1 MNKYHHTKN
10 QLGIKAEAYTT
21 DETAEG
27 WTYGQGLH
35 CTQTWTI
42 SMYYNGYRNSMTKV
56 FYDVSYKFDNNQSTE
71 QC

>member
-10 QLGIKAEAYTT
+10 QHGNKAEAYTT

-27 WTYGQGLH
+27 WTYGQALH

-42 SMYYNGYRNSMTKV
+42 SMYKIAKPGNGYRNSMTKV
-56 FYDVSYKFDNNQSTE
+56 F
-71 QC
+71 

>member
-10 QLGIKAEAYTT
+10 QLGNKAEAYTT

-42 SMYYNGYRNSMTKV
+42 SMY
-56 FYDVSYKFDNNQSTE
+56 
-71 QC
+71 

>member
-1 MNKYHHTKN
+1 MRLEPHLLSDEFNKYHHTKN

-42 SMYYNGYRNSMTKV
+42 SMY
-56 FYDVSYKFDNNQSTE
+56 
-71 QC
+71 

>member
-10 QLGIKAEAYTT
+10 QLGNKSEAYTT

-27 WTYGQGLH
+27 WTYGQALH

-42 SMYYNGYRNSMTKV
+42 INVLISKTGGTV
-56 FYDVSYKFDNNQSTE
+56 IEIQ
-71 QC
+71 